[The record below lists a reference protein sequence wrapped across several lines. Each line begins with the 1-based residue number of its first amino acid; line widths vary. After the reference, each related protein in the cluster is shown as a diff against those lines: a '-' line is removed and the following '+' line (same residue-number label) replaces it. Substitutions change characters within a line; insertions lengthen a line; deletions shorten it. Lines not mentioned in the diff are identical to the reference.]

1 MFSVFHKPLTGRQK
15 STDNRFENVWEEMQG
30 MPRTEASVSNEE
42 ARQDLHHCT
51 SFHLKCGFPGY
62 LPLDNHYLE
71 QSP

>member
-1 MFSVFHKPLTGRQK
+1 
-15 STDNRFENVWEEMQG
+15 MQG